1 MKDKARTKKDLI
13 SELVALRRRLSVP
26 ESGAPRAAV
35 GGKKGEEDIVPLID
49 LISDGVFHLNREGY
63 FTFVNRE
70 ITHRVGIPAEAFYTL
85 HFFDILDPN
94 DHGPAQ
100 ENFRRTING
109 EAPPPFEACYRRP
122 DGRVMVIEITLTAI
136 REEGKIVGVRGLTR
150 YTGGRRAAQRFLT
163 PHEERF
169 RKVVQT
175 GMDAIALFDGEGV
188 CRYVS
193 DAVEDMLG
201 YHPDELIELRWDSF
215 AHPDDA
221 SVMATKFSRVL
232 QKAGN
237 IEKAEIRARHRDG
250 SWRWLEVAGS
260 NRLDESEIK
269 AIVITIRDIADRK
282 LAQEALEDS
291 EQRLKELF
299 ENMRGCVAIYTV
311 VGDGEV
317 FIFRDFNRAAEKT
330 ERIDRQDVIGK
341 SLEQVFPGAR
351 EMGFIDVLQR
361 VWKTGTPEQ
370 YPATLYRDG
379 RLEGW
384 RENYV
389 YKLASGEIVAIYD
402 DLTEQKRAEMAARE
416 SEERFRALFDRSLEC
431 MYLYDFK
438 GKFLDANQA
447 VLDLLGY
454 DRDDLPR
461 MNMAD
466 ILAPDQL
473 PKALQQQKEI
483 MKVGFQKEITEF
495 TVRRKDGSFV
505 EFETKASLVHIDGKP
520 DAILGIARDITERK
534 ELVDR
539 LRKAADATVTAMAT
553 VVETRDPFTAGH
565 QRRVADLAQAIA
577 REMGLS
583 RRRIAG
589 LRTAANLHDLGKVS
603 VPAEILS
610 KPTRLSDMEFSL
622 VKLHSQSGYDIL
634 KTIDFPWPVA
644 RMVLEHHE
652 RIDGSGYPGGL
663 RGEDVLLESRILA
676 VADVVEAMGSYRAYR
691 PFLGIDAALE
701 EITAN
706 RGVTFDPQAVDAC
719 VALFREKDYRLP
731 DE

>member
-1 MKDKARTKKDLI
+1 MKDEARTKKDLI
-13 SELVALRRRLSVP
+13 NELAVLRRRLSAL
-26 ESGAPRAAV
+26 ESLALPAEEGC
-35 GGKKGEEDIVPLID
+35 KKEEHVLPLMD
-49 LISDGVFHLNREGY
+49 LLGDGVFHLNRDGY
-63 FTFVNRE
+63 FTFVNKE
-70 ITHRVGIPAEAFYTL
+70 IATRVGIPAETFYTR
-85 HFFDILDPN
+85 HFFDILDP
-94 DHGPAQ
+94 HAHRQAQ
-100 ENFRRTING
+100 ENFHRTING
-109 EAPPPFEACYRRP
+109 ELTTPFEASYRRA
-122 DGRVMVIEITLTAI
+122 DGRVMVIEISLSAI
-136 REEGKIVGVRGLTR
+136 REEEEIVGVRGLTR
-150 YTGGRRAAQRFLT
+150 YAGGRREAQEFIKLN
-163 PHEERF
+163 EERF
-169 RKVVQT
+169 RRVVQI
-175 GMDAIALFDGEGV
+175 GADAIALFAADGI
-188 CRYVS
+188 CRYIS
-193 DAVEDMLG
+193 DAIENILG
-201 YHPDELIELRWDSF
+201 YRPDELVGIQWEPF
-215 AHPDDA
+215 VHPDDR
-221 SVMATKFSRVL
+221 SVITARL
-232 QKAGN
+232 ARLLEEPGH
-237 IEKAEIRARHRDG
+237 IARAACRARHRDG
-250 SWRWLEVAGS
+250 SWRWIEMAGS
-260 NRLDESEIK
+260 NQLHETEVEALI
-269 AIVITIRDIADRK
+269 INVRDITDGK
-282 LAQEALEDS
+282 LAQEALGNS
-291 EQRLKELF
+291 EQRFKELF
-299 ENMRGCVAIYTV
+299 ENMRICAAIYEA
-311 VGDGEV
+311 VGDGAD
-317 FIFRDFNRAAEKT
+317 FIFRDFNRSAEKT
-330 ERIDRQDVIGK
+330 EQINRQDVIGK

-351 EMGFIDVLQR
+351 ETGFIDVLRR
-361 VWKTGTPEQ
+361 VWRTGAAEQ

-402 DLTEQKRAEMAARE
+402 DLTEQKQVETAARE

-438 GKFLDANQA
+438 GRFLDANQA

-466 ILAPDQL
+466 ILAPDQIS
-473 PKALQQQKEI
+473 KALQQQKEI
-483 MKVGFQKEITEF
+483 MKLGFQKEITEF

-505 EFETKASLVHIDGKP
+505 EFETKASLVHVDGKP

-539 LRKAADATVTAMAT
+539 LRRTVEATAKAMAT

-583 RRRIAG
+583 QKRIAG
-589 LRTAANLHDLGKVS
+589 LRTAAALHDLGKIS

-610 KPTRLSDMEFSL
+610 KPTRLSAMEFSL

-634 KTIDFPWPVA
+634 KNIDFPWPVA

-652 RIDGSGYPGGL
+652 RIDGSGYPSGL
-663 RGEDVLLESRILA
+663 RGENVLLESRILA

-701 EITAN
+701 EITTN

-719 VALFREKDYRLP
+719 VGLFREKAYRLP
-731 DE
+731 DQ

>member
-1 MKDKARTKKDLI
+1 M
-13 SELVALRRRLSVP
+13 
-26 ESGAPRAAV
+26 
-35 GGKKGEEDIVPLID
+35 
-49 LISDGVFHLNREGY
+49 
-63 FTFVNRE
+63 
-70 ITHRVGIPAEAFYTL
+70 
-85 HFFDILDPN
+85 
-94 DHGPAQ
+94 
-100 ENFRRTING
+100 
-109 EAPPPFEACYRRP
+109 
-122 DGRVMVIEITLTAI
+122 
-136 REEGKIVGVRGLTR
+136 
-150 YTGGRRAAQRFLT
+150 
-163 PHEERF
+163 
-169 RKVVQT
+169 
-175 GMDAIALFDGEGV
+175 
-188 CRYVS
+188 
-193 DAVEDMLG
+193 
-201 YHPDELIELRWDSF
+201 
-215 AHPDDA
+215 
-221 SVMATKFSRVL
+221 
-232 QKAGN
+232 
-237 IEKAEIRARHRDG
+237 
-250 SWRWLEVAGS
+250 
-260 NRLDESEIK
+260 
-269 AIVITIRDIADRK
+269 
-282 LAQEALEDS
+282 
-291 EQRLKELF
+291 
-299 ENMRGCVAIYTV
+299 
-311 VGDGEV
+311 
-317 FIFRDFNRAAEKT
+317 
-330 ERIDRQDVIGK
+330 
-341 SLEQVFPGAR
+341 
-351 EMGFIDVLQR
+351 
-361 VWKTGTPEQ
+361 
-370 YPATLYRDG
+370 
-379 RLEGW
+379 
-384 RENYV
+384 
-389 YKLASGEIVAIYD
+389 YKLVSGEIVAIYD

-534 ELVDR
+534 ELTDR
-539 LRKAADATVTAMAT
+539 LGRAVEATAKAMAT

-577 REMGLS
+577 QDMGLS
-583 RRRIAG
+583 QKRVDG
-589 LRTAANLHDLGKVS
+589 LRTAAALHDLGKIS

-610 KPTRLSDMEFSL
+610 KPTRLSEMEFSL

-634 KTIDFPWPVA
+634 KNIDFPWPVA

-691 PFLGIDAALE
+691 PFLGIDIALD

-719 VALFREKDYRLP
+719 VALFREKGYRLP

>member
-1 MKDKARTKKDLI
+1 MKDEARTKKDLI
-13 SELVALRRRLSVP
+13 SEMVALRRRLSVL
-26 ESGAPRAAV
+26 ESRTPRA
-35 GGKKGEEDIVPLID
+35 EEEHRREGDVLPLMD
-49 LISDGVFHLNREGY
+49 LLSDGVLDLNRDGY

-70 ITHRVGIPAEAFYTL
+70 LASRVGMAPEAFYTL
-85 HFFDILDPN
+85 HFFDILDSH
-94 DHGPAQ
+94 DHGRSQ
-100 ENFRRTING
+100 ENFQRALRG
-109 EAPPPFEACYRRP
+109 EAPPPFEASYRRP
-122 DGRVMVIEITLTAI
+122 DGRVMMIEITLAAI

-150 YTGGRRAAQRFLT
+150 YTGGRREAQRFLT
-163 PHEERF
+163 RHEERF

-175 GMDAIALFDGEGV
+175 GTDAIALYGADGI
-188 CRYVS
+188 CRYIS
-193 DAVEDMLG
+193 DAIEGILG
-201 YHPDELIELRWDSF
+201 YRPDELVGMRWESF
-215 AHPDDA
+215 AHPDDQSMVA
-221 SVMATKFSRVL
+221 ARL
-232 QKAGN
+232 ARLLEEHGH
-237 IEKAEIRARHRDG
+237 IERAECRARHRDG
-250 SWRWLEVAGS
+250 SWRWIEMAGS
-260 NRLDESEIK
+260 NQLHETEID
-269 AIVITIRDIADRK
+269 ALIINFRDITERK

-299 ENMRGCVAIYTV
+299 ENMRSCAAIYTV
-311 VGDGEV
+311 AGDGEA
-317 FIFRDFNRAAEKT
+317 FISRDFNRAAEKT

-370 YPATLYRDG
+370 YPATHYRDG

-520 DAILGIARDITERK
+520 DAILGIARDITGRK
-534 ELVDR
+534 ELTDR
-539 LRKAADATVTAMAT
+539 LERAVEATAKAMAT

-577 REMGLS
+577 RDMGLS
-583 RRRIAG
+583 QKRIDG
-589 LRTAANLHDLGKVS
+589 LRTAAALHDLGKIS

-610 KPTRLSDMEFSL
+610 KPTRLSEMEFSL

-634 KTIDFPWPVA
+634 KNIDFPWPVA

-719 VALFREKDYRLP
+719 VALFREKCYRLP

>member
-1 MKDKARTKKDLI
+1 
-13 SELVALRRRLSVP
+13 
-26 ESGAPRAAV
+26 
-35 GGKKGEEDIVPLID
+35 
-49 LISDGVFHLNREGY
+49 
-63 FTFVNRE
+63 
-70 ITHRVGIPAEAFYTL
+70 
-85 HFFDILDPN
+85 
-94 DHGPAQ
+94 
-100 ENFRRTING
+100 
-109 EAPPPFEACYRRP
+109 
-122 DGRVMVIEITLTAI
+122 
-136 REEGKIVGVRGLTR
+136 
-150 YTGGRRAAQRFLT
+150 
-163 PHEERF
+163 
-169 RKVVQT
+169 
-175 GMDAIALFDGEGV
+175 
-188 CRYVS
+188 
-193 DAVEDMLG
+193 
-201 YHPDELIELRWDSF
+201 
-215 AHPDDA
+215 
-221 SVMATKFSRVL
+221 
-232 QKAGN
+232 
-237 IEKAEIRARHRDG
+237 
-250 SWRWLEVAGS
+250 
-260 NRLDESEIK
+260 
-269 AIVITIRDIADRK
+269 
-282 LAQEALEDS
+282 
-291 EQRLKELF
+291 
-299 ENMRGCVAIYTV
+299 
-311 VGDGEV
+311 

-351 EMGFIDVLQR
+351 EMGFIDALQR
-361 VWKTGTPEQ
+361 VWKTGKPEE
-370 YPATLYRDG
+370 YPATVYRDG

-402 DLTEQKRAEMAARE
+402 DFTEQKRAEMMARE

-473 PKALQQQKEI
+473 SKALQQQKEI

-539 LRKAADATVTAMAT
+539 LRRAVEATAKAMAT

-577 REMGLS
+577 RDMGLS
-583 RRRIAG
+583 QKRIDG
-589 LRTAANLHDLGKVS
+589 LRTAAALHDLGKIS

-610 KPTRLSDMEFSL
+610 KPTRLSEMEFSL

-652 RIDGSGYPGGL
+652 RIDGSGYPNGL

-691 PFLGIDAALE
+691 PL
-701 EITAN
+701 
-706 RGVTFDPQAVDAC
+706 
-719 VALFREKDYRLP
+719 
-731 DE
+731 